1 MKKILS
7 KGISLLLTVAM
18 VLSLVSTSAFA
29 ADFSKLQ
36 VTGGE
41 ILGLLPSVG
50 PVPEIM
56 KFTESKEHGL

>member
-29 ADFSKLQ
+29 ADFSKLK

-41 ILGLLPSVG
+41 VVLDGTNPGTVTVS
-50 PVPEIM
+50 
-56 KFTESKEHGL
+56 